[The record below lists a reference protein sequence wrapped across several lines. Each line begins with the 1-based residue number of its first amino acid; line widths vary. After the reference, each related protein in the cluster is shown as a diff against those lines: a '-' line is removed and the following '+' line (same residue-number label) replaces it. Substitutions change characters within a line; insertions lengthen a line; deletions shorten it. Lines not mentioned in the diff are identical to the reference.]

1 MALIYR
7 FLFSAFTSIFTFF
20 GTYFTSKVAIGTA
33 LVVVMVAATATLA
46 ATISSLASQVVVALD
61 SQILYYIAMLYP
73 VHFNICLSALASAR
87 IARWIYDQTM
97 QYAPMFK
104 A

>member
-1 MALIYR
+1 MALVFR

-33 LVVVMVAATATLA
+33 LVLVMVAATATLTA
-46 ATISSLASQVVVALD
+46 AINALVSSIVFNLD
-61 SQILYYIAMLYP
+61 SQMLYYLAMLWP
-73 VHFNICLSALASAR
+73 VHFNVCLSALVSAR
-87 IARWIYDQTM
+87 VARWIYDQTI